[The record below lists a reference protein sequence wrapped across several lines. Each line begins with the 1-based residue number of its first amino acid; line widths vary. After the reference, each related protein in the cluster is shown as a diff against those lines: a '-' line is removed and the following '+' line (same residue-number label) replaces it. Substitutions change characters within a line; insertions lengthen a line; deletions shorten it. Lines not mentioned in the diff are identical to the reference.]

1 MTSPTSDCP
10 LSVVVGTLDA
20 ADADLA
26 RCLAALRPQLEAIG
40 GELLVADGSPG
51 GPHAPGFAVRLPGAD
66 IFALRAQAA
75 AQARGRVIAFTE
87 DHCVP
92 AGDWCAA
99 ILRAHDEHP
108 HVAAIGG
115 AVVNASDERLVD
127 RANFLVTFGPFL
139 PPLPQRHRRRPVPPA
154 NVSIKHESLAEYDL
168 TPGLLELEIVPHLH
182 RVGHLLLD
190 DRIRVAH
197 VQSHGAAGTPAM
209 HFHNGR
215 VTTSIPPRDRPPA
228 EVLRRGA
235 RALAPPARPRAALA
249 RGLGRPPGRPRRLA
263 AAPWIAA
270 LLVSH
275 AAGEVAGSLR
285 GPGTS
290 PERLH

>member
-26 RCLAALRPQLEAIG
+26 RCLAALRPQREDVGAGEAHREPG
-40 GELLVADGSPG
+40 RVRTAGRSVGDEQLTAD
-51 GPHAPGFAVRLPGAD
+51 RLQ
-66 IFALRAQAA
+66 LRAQAA

-168 TPGLLELEIVPHLH
+168 TPGLLELEIVPHMH

-228 EVLRRGA
+228 EVLRRVA
-235 RALAPPARPRAALA
+235 RSLTLPARLGAELAGELA
-249 RGLGRPPGRPRRLA
+249 RRPGRRRSLA